1 MIKSIIIGVIYSLT
15 LLLSGWIRVLLS
27 TISLSLG
34 NRTPTLYAIL
44 GISFGMGT
52 AFGHLP
58 FYPGF
63 LIGIVLT
70 VGIIYKA
77 SSIASKTGVQNTVSE
92 SCAGFIIGSVIGI
105 ILGLF

>member
-1 MIKSIIIGVIYSLT
+1 MIKSIFIGILYSLT
-15 LLLSGWIRVLLS
+15 LLLSGWVRVLLS

-34 NRTPTLYAIL
+34 NRTPTLYAIV

-70 VGIIYKA
+70 VGIMYKA
-77 SSIASKTGVQNTVSE
+77 SGIALKTGVQNTVSE

-105 ILGLF
+105 IIGIF